1 MNRFT
6 FEAGNIIHNALLDS
20 YLEDKISKEEFNVL
34 NEIMESYLRQA
45 PAYTSHKQKVMV
57 AVYICEAF
65 SKGKFQNNEIKIEFA
80 KPN

>member
-6 FEAGNIIHNALLDS
+6 FEAGNVIHNALLDS
-20 YLEDKISKEEFNVL
+20 YLTEIITRDEFHIL

-57 AVYICEAF
+57 AMYICEAF
-65 SKGKFQNNEIKIEFA
+65 SKGKIQNNEIKVEFV